1 MEITLDEN
9 DRRELSDAK
18 IMQELELKVEQF
30 SRENMDLQI
39 QIKKVE

>member
-1 MEITLDEN
+1 MEINLDEN

-30 SRENMDLQI
+30 S
-39 QIKKVE
+39 

>member
-1 MEITLDEN
+1 MEINLDEN

-30 SRENMDLQI
+30 SWENQDLQI

>member
-1 MEITLDEN
+1 MEINLDEN

-18 IMQELELKVEQF
+18 IMQEWELKVEQF
-30 SRENMDLQI
+30 SWENQDLQI